1 MKQRIVLGP
10 FFSILLVIGTLLL
23 LVFLQMEERRL
34 GYVLFR
40 LEKQQRILVDKKWKN
55 EVMLTKLT
63 RPQLVER
70 VAQRDLTLKKIAS
83 HQVIHMSEKNQ

>member
-10 FFSILLVIGTLLL
+10 FLSVMILIGTLLL

-40 LEKQQRILVDKKWKN
+40 LEKQQRILTDKKWKS
-55 EVMLTKLT
+55 EVLLTKLT
-63 RPQLVER
+63 RPQLVEKM
-70 VAQRDLTLKKIAS
+70 AQRNLTLKKIAS
-83 HQVIHMSEKNQ
+83 HQVIHMDEASQ